1 MTFSDLKIAI
11 KIFFSYR
18 VRKKAIKIALIVGL
32 ILAFINHGNELLTL
46 SISSDTWIR
55 MILTFF
61 VPYTV
66 SSLTATQVIL
76 TDLRNKH

>member
-1 MTFSDLKIAI
+1 MTLPDLKLAV

-32 ILAFINHGNELLTL
+32 ILAFINHGKELLTL
-46 SISSDTWIR
+46 SISGDTWIR

-61 VPYTV
+61 VPYNV
-66 SSLTATQVIL
+66 YSLTATQVIL
-76 TDLRNKH
+76 TDLRSKR